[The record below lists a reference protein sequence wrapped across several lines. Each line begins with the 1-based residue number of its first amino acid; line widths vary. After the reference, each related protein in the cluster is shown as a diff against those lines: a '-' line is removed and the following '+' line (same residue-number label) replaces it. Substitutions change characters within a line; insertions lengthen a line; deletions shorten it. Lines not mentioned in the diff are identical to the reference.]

1 MIDPT
6 GLMAYAGIMSAK
18 VVCAVDAKARLGEGP
33 VWSHTRGLLYWVD
46 IDGGLVYSYEPASGA
61 TRSFEVGMK
70 IGAVVPRSEAA
81 GGGLLM
87 ATEKGFAFLDEESGR
102 VEAIH
107 DPEADNPDTRFDDGK
122 CDPAGRFWAGTM
134 SYSRTRGAANL
145 WCMDTDYSVAR
156 RVSGVTVS
164 NGITWSLD
172 QKKMYYIDS
181 SEFAVVSFEYDRES
195 GAIANPEPVVVV
207 PRGIGKPD
215 GMCIDSEGMLWIA
228 LFRGGAVSKWD
239 PEKGELLEM
248 FEIPAVHVTACAFGG
263 EDLSSLFVTTARDPA
278 SPEELSAYP
287 LAGGLFVLKPGVKG
301 APFFEFGPR

>member
-1 MIDPT
+1 MD
-6 GLMAYAGIMSAK
+6 YAEDMSAK
-18 VVCAVDAKARLGEGP
+18 VVCAVDMKSRLGEGP

-46 IDGGLVYSYEPASGA
+46 IDGGLVYSYEPASGV
-61 TRSFEVGMK
+61 TRTFEIGMK
-70 IGAVVPRSEAA
+70 VGAVVPRGEAA
-81 GGGLLM
+81 GGGLLL
-87 ATEKGFAFLDEESGR
+87 AAEKGFVSLDEASGH
-102 VEAIH
+102 VELIN
-107 DPEADNPDTRFDDGK
+107 DPEADNPDTRFNDGK

-145 WCMDTDYSVAR
+145 WCMDTDYSVSQ
-156 RVSGVTVS
+156 RVTGVTVS

-181 SEFAVVSFEYDRES
+181 SEFTVVSFQYNRDTGDIS
-195 GAIANPEPVVVV
+195 DPEPVIAV

-228 LFRGGAVSKWD
+228 LYRGGAVSKWD

-263 EDLSSLFVTTARDPA
+263 EDMTNLYVTTARELA
-278 SPEELSAYP
+278 SPEELETHP
-287 LAGGLFVLKPGVKG
+287 KAGGLFVLKPGVTG
-301 APFFEFGPR
+301 APFFEFGSH